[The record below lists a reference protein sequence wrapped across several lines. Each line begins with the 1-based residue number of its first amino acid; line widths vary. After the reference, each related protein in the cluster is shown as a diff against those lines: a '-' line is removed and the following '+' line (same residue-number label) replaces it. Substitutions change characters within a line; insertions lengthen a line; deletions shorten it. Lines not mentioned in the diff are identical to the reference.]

1 MPGGDHCCVPQC
13 TSDRR
18 EKQESLVLF
27 HTLPKDKLMVKKWI
41 HAIRRDVGPN
51 FQLSRDTCV
60 CSQHF
65 TDNQYCQGQKAKGA
79 RLKKDAVPHVFAW
92 MADDEDSASSRRK
105 IPRDRT
111 IRESAV
117 QLGPPTYLQFLESEL
132 QVAQQQVVD
141 LRQRLESVDAM
152 VKQFSLER
160 FKDSPEKMAFYT
172 GLPDGNAFDV
182 LWEYL
187 DASED
192 TLVTVRQLPDDQ
204 RKRSRGGGRK
214 VLAIPLKEQLFITL
228 ARLRRGMDEELL
240 ADLTLTSQSTISRL
254 LATWINFL
262 YLRLGSLPTWPSSEQ
277 VSHCL
282 PDAFRTCYPDTFLII
297 DCFELRCEVPSSLP
311 LQSQLYST
319 YKSHTTF
326 KGLIGIIP
334 SGAIAFVSELFTGS
348 ISDRELFE
356 QSGLLKLLESIPRGR
371 SLMADR
377 GFDVEDLL
385 APLGIK
391 LNVPA
396 RKSGLQLTEAGVLRT
411 QRIARVRI
419 HVERA
424 INRAKNF
431 TIFDKVIPLSLAG
444 SINQMWTVC
453 CLLTN
458 FQPPLLEA

>member
-1 MPGGDHCCVPQC
+1 M
-13 TSDRR
+13 
-18 EKQESLVLF
+18 
-27 HTLPKDKLMVKKWI
+27 
-41 HAIRRDVGPN
+41 
-51 FQLSRDTCV
+51 
-60 CSQHF
+60 
-65 TDNQYCQGQKAKGA
+65 
-79 RLKKDAVPHVFAW
+79 
-92 MADDEDSASSRRK
+92 
-105 IPRDRT
+105 
-111 IRESAV
+111 
-117 QLGPPTYLQFLESEL
+117 
-132 QVAQQQVVD
+132 
-141 LRQRLESVDAM
+141 
-152 VKQFSLER
+152 
-160 FKDSPEKMAFYT
+160 
-172 GLPDGNAFDV
+172 
-182 LWEYL
+182 
-187 DASED
+187 
-192 TLVTVRQLPDDQ
+192 
-204 RKRSRGGGRK
+204 
-214 VLAIPLKEQLFITL
+214 AIPLKKQLFITL